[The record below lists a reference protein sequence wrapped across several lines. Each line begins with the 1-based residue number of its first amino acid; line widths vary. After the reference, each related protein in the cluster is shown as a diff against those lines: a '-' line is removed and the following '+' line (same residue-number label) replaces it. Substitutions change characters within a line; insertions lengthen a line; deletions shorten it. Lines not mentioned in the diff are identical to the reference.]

1 MKLKEAKNLQNAF
14 KSNLKEILRGRKKSK
29 DQNSALENIKILYE
43 SRDVDIKL
51 FDDYSDNCI

>member
-29 DQNSALENIKILYE
+29 DQSSALENIKILYE